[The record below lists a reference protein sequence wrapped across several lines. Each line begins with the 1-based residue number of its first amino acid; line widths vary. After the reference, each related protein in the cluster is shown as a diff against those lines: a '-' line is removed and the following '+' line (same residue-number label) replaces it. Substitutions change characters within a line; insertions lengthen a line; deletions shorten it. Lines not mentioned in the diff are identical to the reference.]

1 LQCFF
6 GGGKIFIFSLK
17 PEKLCFQQV
26 QRISVKKM
34 ALAYNSPD
42 FEKIK
47 KLKITRF
54 LQQVP
59 ASSQKKKK
67 RLK

>member
-1 LQCFF
+1 M
-6 GGGKIFIFSLK
+6 
-17 PEKLCFQQV
+17 
-26 QRISVKKM
+26 KKM